1 MINASIDQLVSVP
14 VASSKLEI
22 GSLIAGRFQLE
33 KPLGEGGMGAVWAAR
48 HVMTKRAVAIKF
60 LKAPANLDLIQ
71 RFVREARAA
80 NAVKHPNVVQVHDVF
95 DLENGLPAMVMDLFE
110 GESLASKLERSGAL
124 SLAELE
130 RIMAPVL
137 SALAA
142 IHAAGIVHRDL
153 KPDNIFMADLGDGKV
168 EPMVLDFGVCKLD
181 DCDDFVG
188 ELDDVSTTAG
198 RIMGTPCYMAPEQV
212 RGAVDVDARA
222 DIWALGIIL
231 FEAVSGVRPF
241 DGDSMDRVI
250 SAITTGPVPRL
261 DEAAANLPAE
271 LVSLIERM
279 LVRERDARLA
289 DLGEVLATLQRVAA
303 QSPNAVARS
312 PGGSAQ
318 KTRVRRRSA
327 PDAATLARSKLP
339 TQTHG
344 AVVSNVA
351 PAVPAPSRAARYFA
365 AVFAAA
371 LVVGLLVGV
380 LRTAPSR
387 AQAAR
392 EAPALSVASSQA
404 APVPPSP
411 ALAPPVASATGAV
424 VSVSELPV
432 ESGEARAP
440 ATLAAPAKSK
450 AAKPYRKRFQNGI
463 EDFGGRR

>member
-1 MINASIDQLVSVP
+1 
-14 VASSKLEI
+14 
-22 GSLIAGRFQLE
+22 
-33 KPLGEGGMGAVWAAR
+33 MGAVWAAR

-124 SLAELE
+124 SLGELA
-130 RIMAPVL
+130 RIMTPVL

-153 KPDNIFMADLGDGKV
+153 KPDNIFMADLADGKV

-181 DCDDFVG
+181 DYDDFVG
-188 ELDDVSTTAG
+188 ERADVSTTAG

-212 RGAVDVDARA
+212 RGAVDVDGRA

-231 FEAVSGVRPF
+231 FEAVTGVRPF

-250 SAITTGPVPRL
+250 SAITTGPVPRV
-261 DEAAANLPAE
+261 DEAAPNLPAE
-271 LVSLIERM
+271 LSSLIERM
-279 LVRERDARLA
+279 LVRDRDARLA

-303 QSPNAVARS
+303 QDPLVVGRARQ
-312 PGGSAQ
+312 GHAL
-318 KTRVRRRSA
+318 KTRVRRRSS
-327 PDAATLARSKLP
+327 PDAATLARPKLP

-344 AVVSNVA
+344 PVVCSVA
-351 PAVPAPSRAARYFA
+351 PAAPERSRAARYFGG
-365 AVFAAA
+365 VFAAA
-371 LVVGLLVGV
+371 LMVGLLVGV
-380 LRTAPSR
+380 LQAKPSR
-387 AQAAR
+387 APVAR
-392 EAPALSVASSQA
+392 EAPGLSVASPQA
-404 APVPPSP
+404 VSARPFPVAPVSP
-411 ALAPPVASATGAV
+411 AATAV
-424 VSVSELPV
+424 VSVNELPI
-432 ESGEARAP
+432 EAPTTDSP
-440 ATLAAPAKSK
+440 ATLKAPAKDK

-463 EDFGGRR
+463 QDFGGRR